1 MNTDILTIQLPT
13 DEIIFLRQYAERH
26 SITISELIDRYARG
40 LLVSQTYDLHPDI
53 QKITG
58 IIPKNIDTD
67 EIFYQHSMEK
77 DIGKSCLI

>member
-13 DEIIFLRQYAERH
+13 EEISFLRQYAERH
-26 SITISELIDRYARG
+26 KITISDLIDRYAKFLQG
-40 LLVSQTYDLHPDI
+40 SQKYDLHPDI

-58 IIPKNIDTD
+58 IIPKDIDIE

-77 DIGKSCLI
+77 HT

>member
-53 QKITG
+53 PKITG